1 MPEKKRRHRE
11 GYADGE
17 FTNFHAATASDF
29 VKGQDAVGLLG
40 LMNQIQFVTEE
51 EKG

>member
-40 LMNQIQFVTEE
+40 MMNKIEFVTEE